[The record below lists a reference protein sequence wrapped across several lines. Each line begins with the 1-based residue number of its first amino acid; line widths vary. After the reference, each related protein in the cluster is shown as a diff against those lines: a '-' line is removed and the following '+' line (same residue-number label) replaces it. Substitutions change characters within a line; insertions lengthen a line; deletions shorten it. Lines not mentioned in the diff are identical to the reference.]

1 LIPKLP
7 AYIDDNGKTI
17 DQIKGGISITQI
29 KEDFVHQP
37 IPSPQAL
44 VPSSNLDQTMSTNI
58 SQSSPANTA
67 ESMIESLLNPK
78 ILLASA
84 IDQIRN
90 STSNGNNNL
99 ENKNYT
105 SGLFA
110 YHKTLL
116 LGRQIIPPKDYILLF
131 DAPSEISNGQ
141 ISAKLPCDVNY
152 TSPLKLFV
160 VRTNS
165 GLKIETRLVDL
176 QVINS
181 LSRAGYT
188 CVYNAPLPNS
198 TSIPHKAVN
207 YSVKNNRSSIDS
219 GLDPEK
225 TINNVG
231 LLNPTSYQQVLTPT
245 SSIALGFDKAHST
258 ASLRK

>member
-1 LIPKLP
+1 LP
-7 AYIDDNGKTI
+7 AYVDSNGTI
-17 DQIKGGISITQI
+17 AQIK
-29 KEDFVHQP
+29 KNLLP
-37 IPSPQAL
+37 KPQAL
-44 VPSSNLDQTMSTNI
+44 VPSSNLDQAISTNV

-67 ESMIESLLNPK
+67 ESIISSLLNPK
-78 ILLASA
+78 ILMASA

-90 STSNGNNNL
+90 ITSNGDV

-110 YHKTLL
+110 NYETVLL
-116 LGRQIIPPKDYILLF
+116 TRQIIPPKDYILLF
-131 DAPSEISNGQ
+131 DAPSEISNVQ
-141 ISAKLPCDVNY
+141 LSAKLPCNVNY

-160 VRTNS
+160 VSTNS
-165 GLKIETRLVDL
+165 GLKIETRLIDL

-188 CVYNAPLPNS
+188 CVYEATLPNS
-198 TSIPHKAVN
+198 TSVLNKAMN
-207 YSVKNNRSSIDS
+207 YPLKNNTNSINS
-219 GLDPEK
+219 GLDPEQ

-231 LLNPTSYQQVLTPT
+231 LLNPTSYQQVLPPT
-245 SSIALGFDKAHST
+245 SSIALGFNEAPSS